1 MQSKIP
7 GSPVTPQWVTNI
19 RAACPAMAPRTME
32 KLSPIPAMTGIMR
45 DKTKKEFRDTRLTIS
60 RRNKKGFIPER
71 KSPNK
76 YYTIN
81 MMVTMLLVVKVLRL
95 CEDIRLRINSGVLV
109 LVFIVVT
116 TSHLG
121 QSIENNAVLDD
132 FTDNLSH
139 DRPLRCK
146 GVGLQYGNKLDTLE
160 KSRPNYHMGNRRFL
174 DGCTA
179 DENRGHSHKRHEHR
193 TFIKLDKTIA
203 LGVDQNAGGAQ
214 DRRQG
219 GANDAVFIDINSG
232 SSGKTGIVTRGT
244 HGDSGFA
251 AHKKP
256 HKKGTEGKKQQ

>member
-71 KSPNK
+71 KYPNK
-76 YYTIN
+76 LRTTN
-81 MMVTMLLVVKVLRL
+81 MMVTMLLVVKVFSF
-95 CEDIRLRINSGVLV
+95 CEEICFFIDSGL
-109 LVFIVVT
+109 LVFVFILIT

-132 FTDNLSH
+132 FTANLSH
-139 DRPLRCK
+139 ARPLRCK
-146 GVGLQYGNKLDTLE
+146 GVGHRYGYNLDTQE
-160 KSRPNYHMGNRRFL
+160 KSRPNYHMGDRRFL
-174 DGCTA
+174 YERTA
-179 DENRGHSHKRHEHR
+179 DENRSHSYKRHEHR

-219 GANDAVFIDINSG
+219 GTYDAVFIDINSG